1 MPPVR
6 SFALSTKKG
15 KETWVQPIIDRE
27 HKRIRFEIRTGPG
40 CPEGTVGRNGAVCL
54 ATGTPVPLSYIREE
68 GKAGRMG
75 AQLMAI
81 VAKGDR
87 GRIYLPPDEEHDR
100 IACSAVPP
108 EDVPDMDLPY
118 NPRYLTTP
126 KYGMTKHRHLFTD
139 RQLVALCAF
148 SDLVMEARERVAADG
163 GSEEYADAVATYLGL
178 SADKVADRNSTL
190 ATWAPNR
197 EHARNTFTRQAVSM
211 NWDFAEANVIGEA
224 SGNFLGGIRSIEAL
238 LKGVPGRGTSAI
250 NQMDARSAERSAE
263 VLFATDPPYY
273 DNVGYA
279 DLSDFF
285 YVWLRRSLKT
295 VHPDLFSTLLVP
307 KVQEMVADPFRH
319 HGDRHLAEKH
329 FESGIAAA
337 FHRMRQTQ
345 APGFPLTVI
354 YAFKQ
359 AEELGGVGSLAS
371 TGWETMLEG
380 LIVSGL
386 SVHGTWPLRTELGR
400 RMRGQNSNALASSI
414 ALVCRPRPSNAP
426 LATRKELLGALKAE
440 LPTALRQLQS
450 GNIAPVDLAQ
460 SAIGPGMGVFSRYS
474 KVVEADGSAMS
485 VRTALGLINQVLD
498 ETLSEQE
505 GDFDGDTR
513 WALAWFEESSMN
525 PGPYGK
531 AETLSKAKNTS
542 ISGLVQ
548 AGFLESKGGKV
559 RLLDRSELSG
569 TWDPAA
575 DARLTVWEVTQ
586 HLILALDTGG
596 ESKAS
601 ELLRRVGG
609 LGETAKELAYRL
621 YVICERKKWASE
633 ALAYNALVV
642 AWPEISRL
650 ASGVSAEPLVQ
661 GELL

>member
-1 MPPVR
+1 VAR
-6 SFALSTKKG
+6 A
-15 KETWVQPIIDRE
+15 I
-27 HKRIRFEIRTGPG
+27 
-40 CPEGTVGRNGAVCL
+40 EGT
-54 ATGTPVPLSYIREE
+54 P
-68 GKAGRMG
+68 AGRPG
-75 AQLMAI
+75 
-81 VAKGDR
+81 
-87 GRIYLPPDEEHDR
+87 
-100 IACSAVPP
+100 
-108 EDVPDMDLPY
+108 
-118 NPRYLTTP
+118 
-126 KYGMTKHRHLFTD
+126 
-139 RQLVALCAF
+139 
-148 SDLVMEARERVAADG
+148 AADQL
-163 GSEEYADAVATYLGL
+163 DAAAITP
-178 SADKVADRNSTL
+178 R
-190 ATWAPNR
+190 
-197 EHARNTFTRQAVSM
+197 
-211 NWDFAEANVIGEA
+211 
-224 SGNFLGGIRSIEAL
+224 RS
-238 LKGVPGRGTSAI
+238 
-250 NQMDARSAERSAE
+250 
-263 VLFATDPPYY
+263 VLYVTDPPYY
-273 DNVGYA
+273 DNISYA

-285 YVWLRRSLKT
+285 YVWLRRSLKA
-295 VHPDLFSTLLVP
+295 VHRELFSTLLVP
-307 KVQEMVADPFRH
+307 KAQELIANPYRH
-319 HGDRHLAEKH
+319 DGDRQAAEKH
-329 FESGIAAA
+329 FESGIGVA
-337 FHRMRQTQ
+337 FERMRDTQ

-359 AEELGGVGSLAS
+359 AEQTAGVGSLAS

-380 LIVSGL
+380 LIHAGL
-386 SVHGTWPLRTELGR
+386 SIHGTWPLRSELSN
-400 RMRGQNSNALASSI
+400 RMLASGTNALASSI
-414 ALVCRPRPSNAP
+414 ALVCRPRPDDAP
-426 LATRKELLGALKAE
+426 LATRKDLLAALKSE
-440 LPTALRQLQS
+440 LPNALRKLQS

-513 WALAWFEESSMN
+513 WALAWFEESGMS

-559 RLLDRSELSG
+559 RLLDRDELSG

-650 ASGVSAEPLVQ
+650 ASGVSAETSTQ
-661 GELL
+661 QELL